1 MNFFRHPAAVV
12 VAIAAITV
20 PQVAMAAPRSWML
33 PSGTNFGGEAWVT
46 VDAALSTDLFY
57 PDHPGQP
64 WAPIATAPDGT
75 TVEVENLN
83 KGKLR
88 LTFDLHLTQQG
99 TYKLAIVS
107 NGVMG
112 SYMLDGERKMLPRG
126 TTTDT
131 LAQAIP
137 AGATDVQT
145 AENNSRIETF
155 VTSGVPSDTVF
166 KPTGKGIEM
175 VPVSHPTDLSV
186 QEGATF
192 QFLLDGKPA
201 AGIAVSAINGG
212 VRYTPSLQQLELKT
226 DAQGK
231 VTIKWPSAGM
241 WWVSASIGGGR
252 GEGGGPGGPGGP
264 GGGEGRPGGPGAG
277 APGGP
282 GAPGGTGAQGE
293 GPRVPMGPPQRRAS
307 YAMTVEVLG

>member
-1 MNFFRHPAAVV
+1 MQFFRHPITTV
-12 VAIAAITV
+12 VAIAAMIV
-20 PQVAMAAPRSWML
+20 PQVAAAAPRSWLL
-33 PSGTNFGGEAWVT
+33 PSGTNFNGGDAWVT
-46 VDAALSTDLFY
+46 VDAALSTDLYY

-64 WAPIATAPDGT
+64 WTPIATAPDGSI
-75 TVEVENLN
+75 VQVENLS

-88 LTFDLHLTQQG
+88 LTFDLHLTTQG
-99 TYKLAIVS
+99 TYKLAVIN

-137 AGATDVQT
+137 AGATEVWT
-145 AENNSRIETF
+145 AENNSRVETF
-155 VTSGVPSDTVF
+155 VTSGVPNDIVF
-166 KPTGKGIEM
+166 KPSGKGLEM

-186 QEGATF
+186 SEAATF

-201 AGIAVSAINGG
+201 ADIAVSAINGG
-212 VRYTPSLQQLELKT
+212 VRYAPGLQQLELKT

-231 VTIKWPSAGM
+231 VTIKWPTPGM

-252 GEGGGPGGPGGP
+252 GEGGPGGPGGP
-264 GGGEGRPGGPGAG
+264 GGEGRPAGAGAPNSPGGPGAQG
-277 APGGP
+277 
-282 GAPGGTGAQGE
+282 GE
-293 GPRVPMGPPQRRAS
+293 GPRRPMGPPQRRAT